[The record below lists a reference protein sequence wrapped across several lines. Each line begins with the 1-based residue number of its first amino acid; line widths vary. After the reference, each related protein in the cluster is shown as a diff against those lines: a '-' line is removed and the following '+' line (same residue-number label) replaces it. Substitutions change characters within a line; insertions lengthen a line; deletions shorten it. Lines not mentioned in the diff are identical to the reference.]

1 MLITTAHDDIFITF
15 ETYVEWSYITCTHI
29 TGPLLV
35 CHYDCT
41 PPYLIY
47 HSSLGVGLMSPLT
60 LRKEKEEGRRHIY
73 TYFHLLFFDFKQVIA
88 QRIK

>member
-35 CHYDCT
+35 WHYDCT
-41 PPYLIY
+41 PSYLIF
-47 HSSLGVGLMSPLT
+47 HSSPGVGLISPLT
-60 LRKEKEEGRRHIY
+60 LRRKKKKEGDIY
-73 TYFHLLFFDFKQVIA
+73 TRISIFYFLILSKL
-88 QRIK
+88 